1 VVRFPQYASVDGDE
15 GGEIDMAS
23 LGNRG
28 DQPDG
33 IRDWAAKSRENAA
46 LKTLSI
52 SMYYVLYIYKSY
64 VIYNIYDSMTLHMW
78 YLYENHDDGSICIL
92 TTPSNSLYVAALL
105 LRVFFRG
112 SEDMRRQR

>member
-46 LKTLSI
+46 LKRLSI
-52 SMYYVLYIYKSY
+52 SMYYYVLYVYIYISHMLY
-64 VIYNIYDSMTLHMW
+64 TIYIYIYIYDLTHVV
-78 YLYENHDDGSICIL
+78 SI
-92 TTPSNSLYVAALL
+92 
-105 LRVFFRG
+105 
-112 SEDMRRQR
+112 